1 MINQEIAAQLLEKL
15 DKNKKEIEIILERIS
30 IFEAVDDIPNT
41 YFEKTIQHL
50 VLLLEVKEAE
60 SLIIQDRLALEYERL
75 EIEPILEQLNA

>member
-1 MINQEIAAQLLEKL
+1 MINQEIAAPLLEKL

-41 YFEKTIQHL
+41 YFEKTVQHL

-75 EIEPILEQLNA
+75 KIERILEQLSA